1 MFEIKLKTD
10 TAIRVRYIIYFMAFR
25 AASCT
30 EGALHS
36 IKLRLFKRYP
46 AKLPCPI
53 LVKQHYRRSFIIK
66 LAAS

>member
-10 TAIRVRYIIYFMAFR
+10 TAIRVRYIIYFMAFC

-53 LVKQHYRRSFIIK
+53 LVKQHYRCSFVIK